1 MKKRILMILGVAVLV
16 SLLLVGCK
24 DNVQEQDGTTG
35 QDGYNNAVDEYEF
48 VVEDVTDEDG
58 KQVTDAEGN
67 KVTTQVLKPVTTKKS
82 DKTTKK
88 SDKDKTKDDKSPTLT
103 TEATKPTESTTVEP
117 AESTTNPVLTTLPVS
132 KDIVPSISATGNV
145 VTFSNKDQQTIK
157 NMLEVPYLYESNY
170 ESKNGVPIEAATHV
184 ALWMLQNDNIS
195 SNSFP
200 SETIVLD
207 LFKYFGQTVVNFKTK
222 CNDEGNN
229 GNITYSAASDS
240 FTVTSFEKRTHTV
253 EITEFQ
259 DLGNNNYYKVIA
271 KVSGA
276 NGVNSVTAIVQKN
289 KLDSSLGFS
298 IKALK
303 WS

>member
-1 MKKRILMILGVAVLV
+1 MKKRILMILGVTVLI

-24 DNVQEQDGTTG
+24 DNADEQNGTTSPE
-35 QDGYNNAVDEYEF
+35 GYDSVVEEYEI

-58 KQVTDAEGN
+58 KAVTDTDGN
-67 KVTTQVLKPVTTKKS
+67 KVTTEVLKPVTTKKS
-82 DKTTKK
+82 DKKTTTTTKT
-88 SDKDKTKDDKSPTLT
+88 SKDDDVVLT
-103 TEATKPTESTTVEP
+103 TESTKPTESTTAKP
-117 AESTTNPVLTTLPVS
+117 AENTTNPVLTTIPVA
-132 KDIVPSISATGNV
+132 KDNVPSISESGNK
-145 VTFSNKDQQTIK
+145 VTFSSEDQQKIK
-157 NMLEVPYLYESNY
+157 NMLEVPYLYETSY
-170 ESKNGVPIEAATHV
+170 ESKNGVPIKAATHV

-195 SNSFP
+195 TNSFA

-222 CNDEGNN
+222 CNSDGNN
-229 GNITYSAASDS
+229 ENITYNIASDS

-271 KVSGA
+271 NVNGADGVSKVVA
-276 NGVNSVTAIVQKN
+276 VIQKN
-289 KLDSSLGFS
+289 KLDSNLGFS